1 MVRPDPAGGDAPETL
16 VDVLD
21 RLLDVGA
28 VLDGQVVLSI
38 AGVDLVQVN
47 LRALVA
53 SIDTAQRMIGA
64 GSASRELPA
73 PAK

>member
-1 MVRPDPAGGDAPETL
+1 MPPQSEAL

-28 VLDGQVVLSI
+28 VLDSQLVLSI

-53 SIDTAQRMIGA
+53 SVDCARQLVATDRPPIPTAPDGVR
-64 GSASRELPA
+64 P
-73 PAK
+73 